1 MLVGKLIG
9 REGGIVGERK
19 IGRKKTNGKESE
31 DKKRRTEERQQEI
44 VGVTEVY
51 IYQKRF

>member
-9 REGGIVGERK
+9 REGGIVRERK

-31 DKKRRTEERQQEI
+31 DKVESR
-44 VGVTEVY
+44 GVCP
-51 IYQKRF
+51 F